1 MKINNK
7 EFDPKSPEGKKIIKI
22 AIGVIIFIS
31 ILSGGTFLI
40 PVIVFGLIIYSA
52 YKSANKNKNIDENGF
67 DYSKSYSERKNMDIN
82 TSSSQKLEE
91 EYLKGRNYSAEEP
104 YNKNS
109 YYERTTT
116 IFDKEHAHKNM
127 YPTKKVEVEVKQK
140 TTPLT
145 KEEQLD
151 LYQKELRVLKKQYND
166 YQIGI
171 VEFRE
176 KENELKTKI
185 NELKKDIL
193 E

>member
-1 MKINNK
+1 MKINDK
-7 EFDPKSPEGKKIIKI
+7 EFDPKSPEGKKLIKI
-22 AIGVIIFIS
+22 AIGIIIFIS
-31 ILSGGTFLI
+31 IASGGVFLI
-40 PVIVFGLIIYSA
+40 PVAVFGFIIFVA
-52 YKSANKNKNIDENGF
+52 YQASKKNKNVDRNGF
-67 DYSKSYSERKNMDIN
+67 DYSKSYSVRKSADSNL
-82 TSSSQKLEE
+82 TSSKSLEE
-91 EYLKGRNYSAEEP
+91 EYLKGRNYSSEKP

-116 IFDKEHAHKNM
+116 SFDKEHAHKNM
-127 YPTKKVEVEVKQK
+127 YPTKKAEVEVKQK

-145 KEEQLD
+145 KEELLD
-151 LYQKELRVLKKQYND
+151 LYQKELRNLKKQYND

>member
-1 MKINNK
+1 MKINDK
-7 EFDPKSPEGKKIIKI
+7 EFDPKSPEGKKLIKI
-22 AIGVIIFIS
+22 AIGIIIFIS
-31 ILSGGTFLI
+31 IVSGGVFLI
-40 PVIVFGLIIYSA
+40 PVAVFGFIIFVA
-52 YKSANKNKNIDENGF
+52 YQASKKNKNVDRNGF
-67 DYSKSYSERKNMDIN
+67 DYSKSYSERKSADSNI
-82 TSSSQKLEE
+82 TSSRSLEE
-91 EYLKGRNYSAEEP
+91 EYLKGRNYSSEKP

-109 YYERTTT
+109 YYERKTTS
-116 IFDKEHAHKNM
+116 FDKEHAHKNM
-127 YPTKKVEVEVKQK
+127 YPTKKAEVEVKQK

-171 VEFRE
+171 AEFRE
-176 KENELKTKI
+176 KEKELKTKI

>member
-1 MKINNK
+1 MKMDEK
-7 EFDPKSPEGKKIIKI
+7 EFDPKSPEGKKVIKV
-22 AIGVIIFIS
+22 AIGIIIFLS
-31 ILSGGTFLI
+31 ILTEGIFLI
-40 PVIVFGLIIYSA
+40 PVVVFGIIIYSA
-52 YKSANKNKNIDENGF
+52 YKSAKKNKNVDENGF
-67 DYSKSYSERKNMDIN
+67 DYSKSYSERKKMDTNI
-82 TSSSQKLEE
+82 SSSQKLEE
-91 EYLKGRNYSAEEP
+91 EYLKGRNYSAEKP

-116 IFDKEHAHKNM
+116 TFDKEHAHKNM

-140 TTPLT
+140 TTPLI

>member
-1 MKINNK
+1 MKINDK
-7 EFDPKSPEGKKIIKI
+7 EFDPKSPEGKKLIKI
-22 AIGVIIFIS
+22 AIGIIIFIS
-31 ILSGGTFLI
+31 IVSGGVFLI
-40 PVIVFGLIIYSA
+40 PVAVFGIIIFVA
-52 YKSANKNKNIDENGF
+52 YQASKKNKNVDRNGF
-67 DYSKSYSERKNMDIN
+67 DYSKSYSERKSADSNI
-82 TSSSQKLEE
+82 TSSKSLEE
-91 EYLKGRNYSAEEP
+91 EYLKGRNYSSEKP

-116 IFDKEHAHKNM
+116 NFDKEHAHKNM
-127 YPTKKVEVEVKQK
+127 YPTKKTEVEVKQK

-166 YQIGI
+166 YQMGI
-171 VEFRE
+171 IEFRE